1 MKPLKYDG
9 YIKGLYLYFA
19 DNHNNIKTIFSSFFN
34 IGNGNVKIA
43 YRREDLELMVLVKLK
58 DLTPDAM
65 IMFTVN
71 RLDEYRFNYDNDE
84 LLQSILNDFKLGSR
98 TIKLSKIKSRLDNG
112 GDKSKR

>member
-9 YIKGLYLYFA
+9 YVNGLYIYLA
-19 DNHNNIKTIFSSFFN
+19 DNHDNIKTIFSSFFN
-34 IGNGNVKIA
+34 ISNGNVKIA
-43 YRREDLELMVLVKLK
+43 FRREDLELMVLVKMI

-71 RLDEYRFNYDNDE
+71 RLDEYRFNYDNGE
-84 LLQSILNDFKLGSR
+84 LLQNILSDFKLGSR
-98 TIKLSKIKSRLDNG
+98 NQKLNKIKIRLDND